1 MSTTQPLYFSLFRLL
16 QNLSKKTKKLCLALL
31 GIKIKPFWIGYK
43 QMRVYLFHGLI
54 WTLSE
59 FLTQ

>member
-1 MSTTQPLYFSLFRLL
+1 MSTTQPLYFSLLGLL
-16 QNLSKKTKKLCLALL
+16 QNLSKKTKKNFASL
-31 GIKIKPFWIGYK
+31 GIKIKPFWVGYK

-59 FLTQ
+59 FLTE